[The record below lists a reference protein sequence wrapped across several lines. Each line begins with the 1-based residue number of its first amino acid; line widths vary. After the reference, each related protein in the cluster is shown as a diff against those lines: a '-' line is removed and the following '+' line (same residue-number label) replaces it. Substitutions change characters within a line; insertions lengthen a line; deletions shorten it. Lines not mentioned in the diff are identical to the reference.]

1 MGEVYDFFL
10 SSYSDYSMI
19 DIVLE
24 FLAFWFG
31 IISVVFA
38 KKQNILVYPTG
49 IICTIITMYL
59 MYKVSLLGHIL
70 VNLLYTI
77 ISFFG
82 WWNWSR
88 RENNDLVV
96 KVSKFTS
103 NDLTKSLLIFFF
115 IVFVAYFAHDF
126 FATNFEGQIKE
137 LDILTSGIFV
147 TAMWLMANKKLENW
161 ILWIIGN
168 VITIPLYLSS
178 DKIILSIQ
186 YVIFTILAIQAY
198 IEWKKSLSK

>member
-1 MGEVYDFFL
+1 MEEVYDFFL
-10 SSYSDYSMI
+10 SSYSNHSRI

-186 YVIFTILAIQAY
+186 YIIFTILAVQAY

>member
-1 MGEVYDFFL
+1 
-10 SSYSDYSMI
+10 
-19 DIVLE
+19 
-24 FLAFWFG
+24 
-31 IISVVFA
+31 
-38 KKQNILVYPTG
+38 
-49 IICTIITMYL
+49 MYL

-103 NDLTKSLLIFFF
+103 NDLSKSLLIFFL

>member
-1 MGEVYDFFL
+1 M
-10 SSYSDYSMI
+10 
-19 DIVLE
+19 
-24 FLAFWFG
+24 
-31 IISVVFA
+31 
-38 KKQNILVYPTG
+38 
-49 IICTIITMYL
+49 
-59 MYKVSLLGHIL
+59 GHIL

-103 NDLTKSLLIFFF
+103 NDLTKSLLIFFL

-161 ILWIIGN
+161 ILWITGN

>member
-1 MGEVYDFFL
+1 MGEVCDFFL
-10 SSYSDYSMI
+10 SSYSDYSRI

-115 IVFVAYFAHDF
+115 IVFVAYFAHYF

-186 YVIFTILAIQAY
+186 YVIFTILAVQAY

>member
-1 MGEVYDFFL
+1 
-10 SSYSDYSMI
+10 
-19 DIVLE
+19 
-24 FLAFWFG
+24 
-31 IISVVFA
+31 
-38 KKQNILVYPTG
+38 
-49 IICTIITMYL
+49 MYL

-77 ISFFG
+77 ISLFG

-103 NDLTKSLLIFFF
+103 NDFTKSLLIFFI

-186 YVIFTILAIQAY
+186 YIIFTILAIQAY
-198 IEWKKSLSK
+198 IEWKKSLIK

>member
-1 MGEVYDFFL
+1 MVEVYDFFL
-10 SSYSDYSMI
+10 SSYSDYSRV

-31 IISVVFA
+31 IISVIFA
-38 KKQNILVYPTG
+38 KKQNIFVYPTG

-59 MYKVSLLGHIL
+59 MYKVNLLGRIL

-77 ISFFG
+77 ISLFG

-88 RENNDLVV
+88 RENNDLAV
-96 KVSKFTS
+96 KVSKFS
-103 NDLTKSLLIFFF
+103 FIDLPKSFLIFFL
-115 IVFVAYFAHDF
+115 IIAAAYIAHYYFETD
-126 FATNFEGQIKE
+126 FEGQIKE
-137 LDILTSGIFV
+137 LDIFTSGIFV

-168 VITIPLYLSS
+168 LITIPLYFSS

-198 IEWKKSLSK
+198 IQWKKSLSK

>member
-10 SSYSDYSMI
+10 NSYSDYSRV
-19 DIVLE
+19 DIILE

-88 RENNDLVV
+88 KENNDLVV

-186 YVIFTILAIQAY
+186 YVIFTILAVQAY

>member
-1 MGEVYDFFL
+1 MVEVYDFFL
-10 SSYSDYSMI
+10 SSYSDYSRV

-31 IISVVFA
+31 IISVIFA
-38 KKQNILVYPTG
+38 KKQNIFVYPTG

-59 MYKVSLLGHIL
+59 MYKVNLLGHIL

-77 ISFFG
+77 ISLFG

-96 KVSKFTS
+96 KVSKFS
-103 NDLTKSLLIFFF
+103 FVDLPKSFLIFCL
-115 IVFVAYFAHDF
+115 IITAAYIAHDYF
-126 FATNFEGQIKE
+126 ETDFEGQIKE
-137 LDILTSGIFV
+137 LDIFTSGIFV

-168 VITIPLYLSS
+168 IITIPLYLSS
-178 DKIILSIQ
+178 DKIILSVQ

-198 IEWKKSLSK
+198 IQWKKSLSK

>member
-10 SSYSDYSMI
+10 SSYTDYSRI
-19 DIVLE
+19 DIILE

-186 YVIFTILAIQAY
+186 YVIFTILAVQAY
-198 IEWKKSLSK
+198 IEWNKSLSK

>member
-10 SSYSDYSMI
+10 SSYSDYSRI

-77 ISFFG
+77 IRFFG
-82 WWNWSR
+82 WWNLSR

-103 NDLTKSLLIFFF
+103 NDLSKSLLIFFF

-186 YVIFTILAIQAY
+186 YVIFTILAVQAY

>member
-1 MGEVYDFFL
+1 MGEVYDFFIN
-10 SSYSDYSMI
+10 SYSDYSRV

-24 FLAFWFG
+24 FSAFWFG

-103 NDLTKSLLIFFF
+103 NDLSKSLLIFFF
-115 IVFVAYFAHDF
+115 IVFTAYLAHDF
-126 FATNFEGQIKE
+126 FATDFEGQIKE
-137 LDILTSGIFV
+137 LDIFTSGIFV

>member
-10 SSYSDYSMI
+10 SSYSNHSRI

-38 KKQNILVYPTG
+38 KRQNILVYPTG

-103 NDLTKSLLIFFF
+103 KDLSKSLLIFFF

-186 YVIFTILAIQAY
+186 YIIFTILAIQAY

>member
-1 MGEVYDFFL
+1 
-10 SSYSDYSMI
+10 
-19 DIVLE
+19 
-24 FLAFWFG
+24 
-31 IISVVFA
+31 
-38 KKQNILVYPTG
+38 
-49 IICTIITMYL
+49 MYL

-103 NDLTKSLLIFFF
+103 NDLTKSLLIFFL

-161 ILWIIGN
+161 ILWIIRN

-186 YVIFTILAIQAY
+186 YIIFTILAVQAY

>member
-1 MGEVYDFFL
+1 MGEVYDFFR
-10 SSYSDYSMI
+10 SSYSDYSRL
-19 DIVLE
+19 DIILE

-49 IICTIITMYL
+49 IICTIITMYI
-59 MYKVSLLGHIL
+59 MYKVSLFGHIL

-88 RENNDLVV
+88 RENNELVV

>member
-1 MGEVYDFFL
+1 MGEVCDFFL
-10 SSYSDYSMI
+10 SSYSDYSRI

-24 FLAFWFG
+24 FLAFCFG

>member
-10 SSYSDYSMI
+10 SSYTDYSRI
-19 DIVLE
+19 DIILE

-186 YVIFTILAIQAY
+186 YVIFTILAVQAY

>member
-1 MGEVYDFFL
+1 MGQVYDFFL
-10 SSYSDYSMI
+10 SSYSDYSRV

>member
-10 SSYSDYSMI
+10 SSYSGYSKV

-186 YVIFTILAIQAY
+186 YIIFTILAIQAY